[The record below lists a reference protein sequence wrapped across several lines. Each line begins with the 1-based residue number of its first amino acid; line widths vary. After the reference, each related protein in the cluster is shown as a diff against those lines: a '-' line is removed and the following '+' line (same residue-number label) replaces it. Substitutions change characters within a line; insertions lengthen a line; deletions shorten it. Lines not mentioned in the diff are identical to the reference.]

1 MTYIY
6 VFFVIYGC
14 LEGSKYI
21 SRRHPEYIPKPSRK
35 MYFGLCLYFVL

>member
-14 LEGSKYI
+14 LEGSKYNSGKLDI
-21 SRRHPEYIPKPSRK
+21 QYS
-35 MYFGLCLYFVL
+35 LQN

>member
-14 LEGSKYI
+14 LEGSKYSDKKRLLEEI
-21 SRRHPEYIPKPSRK
+21 
-35 MYFGLCLYFVL
+35 